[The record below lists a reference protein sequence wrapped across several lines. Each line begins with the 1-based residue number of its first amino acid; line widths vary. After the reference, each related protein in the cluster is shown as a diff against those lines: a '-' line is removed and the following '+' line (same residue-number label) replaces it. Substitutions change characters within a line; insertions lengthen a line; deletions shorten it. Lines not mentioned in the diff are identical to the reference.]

1 MTRLLLIFI
10 TTLYLFG
17 SIESID
23 ITPKGSNHEIGSI
36 KILDQKLLELKP
48 IDGIPFGEASDMAY
62 NRAKSILYMIG
73 DSGDLYSFHLSISS
87 KINRLTPIHAYK
99 LKNSKSK
106 IFTTKYSDAE
116 GMTLSKDGY
125 PIISFERRPKV
136 GLFRDGI
143 MKKSYHIPKELQSI
157 KSYKSPNKS
166 LESLA
171 LHPKYGLLTVSEY
184 PIGKRA
190 RTDQTIYPL
199 SGQRWHFTAE
209 SDKNSAV
216 TAIEVMDDGNILVL
230 ERAYVDMLSPLVITL
245 KKVYLDR
252 VIDGKCHTEIV
263 AKMSSADGWQV
274 DNFEGLTRVAPHRYL
289 MISDDN
295 NNPLQRTLLIYFE
308 IK

>member
-1 MTRLLLIFI
+1 MRLLLLLIS
-10 TTLYLFG
+10 TLYL
-17 SIESID
+17 SATIESVD
-23 ITPKGSNHEIGSI
+23 ITPKDSNHEIGSI
-36 KILDQKLLELKP
+36 KILDQKLLELQP

-62 NRAKSILYMIG
+62 DRAKSILYMVG
-73 DSGDLYSFHLSISS
+73 DSGDFYTFHLTISS
-87 KINRLTPIHAYK
+87 KIDSLKPKYAYK
-99 LKNSKSK
+99 LRDSDTK
-106 IFTTKYSDAE
+106 IFGSKYSDAE

-125 PIISFERRPKV
+125 PIISFERRPKI

-143 MKKSYHIPKELQSI
+143 MKKSYHLPRELQSI
-157 KSYKSPNKS
+157 NSYKSPNKS
-166 LESLA
+166 LESLV

-190 RTDQTIYPL
+190 RTDQTIYSL

-209 SDKNSAV
+209 SDPNSAV

-245 KKVYLDR
+245 KKIYLDR
-252 VIDGKCHTEIV
+252 VVDGKCHTEIV

-295 NNPLQRTLLIYFE
+295 YNPLQRTLLIYFE